1 MASPTPTHLFLMESR
16 RIQISHN
23 TGLVNHYTA
32 QSLQISPQSLPQIH
46 FIRTI
51 TNRGPEIPFL
61 IDEAAKHMDNLITSV
76 GHFSNQRIPT
86 NPNSAQQCMVIIINN
101 LSTPKN
107 LPFLLIMSL
116 LMDLTLVSTRPHKLR
131 LLFVKKCLTSLCF

>member
-23 TGLVNHYTA
+23 NPGLVNHYTA
-32 QSLQISPQSLPQIH
+32 HSLQISPQSLPQIN

-51 TNRGPEIPFL
+51 TNGGRPEIPFL

-76 GHFSNQRIPT
+76 HRAHF
-86 NPNSAQQCMVIIINN
+86 
-101 LSTPKN
+101 
-107 LPFLLIMSL
+107 
-116 LMDLTLVSTRPHKLR
+116 
-131 LLFVKKCLTSLCF
+131 